1 VGACLGVEASV
12 TSCSIVTPHV
22 PAHCYQQTI
31 HAWVTRSIANRET
44 LLHPATYLCRPLR
57 PSKFDPAP
65 GSFSHSPASSSNS
78 SQAHSDNTHPV
89 AQRGCCQ
96 SRPVRRRILHAEGRA
111 RDDTCKVTQPNQKPR
126 SGCSRRFRQI
136 VVVVPATKSAMCNE
150 DSNAILTTSAPRLK
164 ECMRPT
170 PSGSKQSTLRPCAP
184 VRRCLPKPPS
194 Q

>member
-1 VGACLGVEASV
+1 MFQLTAINKPFTLGSHEVSPIGRLF
-12 TSCSIVTPHV
+12 SILQHICVDLSGL
-22 PAHCYQQTI
+22 QN
-31 HAWVTRSIANRET
+31 ST
-44 LLHPATYLCRPLR
+44 LLPVPSRILPPHPVTHP
-57 PSKFDPAP
+57 K
-65 GSFSHSPASSSNS
+65 
-78 SQAHSDNTHPV
+78 HSDNTHPV

-96 SRPVRRRILHAEGRA
+96 SRPARRRILHAEGRA

-170 PSGSKQSTLRPCAP
+170 PSGSKQSMLRPCAP